1 MIITN
6 DRNFSNQH
14 RSQLFEPHWYGEA
27 FLWISHVSF
36 LSKSSSFKFH
46 TCFDNSFMHS
56 WCHAKRFCMVVIP
69 CFELPFSFRSS
80 IVNKAVVGCCR
91 YSFVYYTLS
100 ETLTIHW
107 AIWFWPATTFAV
119 IVVICFTQTLELCYL
134 MMFPTL
140 AVQQ

>member
-1 MIITN
+1 MTEIFPTN
-6 DRNFSNQH
+6 IDRNFLNHTGKVRPFCGFPMLACYQNH
-14 RSQLFEPHWYGEA
+14 RL
-27 FLWISHVSF
+27 
-36 LSKSSSFKFH
+36 LSS
-46 TCFDNSFMHS
+46 TRFDNSFMHS
-56 WCHAKRFCMVVIP
+56 WCHAKRLCMVVIP

-119 IVVICFTQTLELCYL
+119 IVVICFTQTLELFYL

-140 AVQQ
+140 AMQQ